1 MTGAL
6 VILAVLIVVGI
17 VLYIGERLHN
27 RRLDKNIEPTVAE
40 ESGDDSEP
48 EDDVAKDDA
57 GEAAQGEC
65 CGMHLVCEKD
75 TLSPVSAEI
84 LYYDDE
90 ELDRFIGRPGDDYT
104 PGEVE
109 EFRDVLMTLR
119 PEDVSGWARSIT
131 QRHLELP
138 PDVRDELLILV
149 NEQRSAKSR

>member
-17 VLYIGERLHN
+17 VLYIGERIHN

-48 EDDVAKDDA
+48 EDDGAKDDA
-57 GEAAQGEC
+57 GEVAQGEC

-90 ELDRFIGRPGDDYT
+90 ELDRFIGRPADDYT
-104 PGEVE
+104 PEEVE

-119 PEDVSGWARSIT
+119 SEDVAGWARSIT

-138 PDVRDELLILV
+138 SDVRDELLILV
-149 NEQRSAKSR
+149 NEQRFAKSR

>member
-6 VILAVLIVVGI
+6 VILAVLIVVGM

-27 RRLDKNIEPTVAE
+27 RRLDEK
-40 ESGDDSEP
+40 SGSPAPVEGDTGVKP
-48 EDDVAKDDA
+48 EDDGAKDSA

-104 PGEVE
+104 PEETE

-119 PEDVSGWARSIT
+119 PEDVAGWARSIT

-138 PDVRDELLILV
+138 SDVRDELLILV

>member
-27 RRLDKNIEPTVAE
+27 RRLDEK
-40 ESGDDSEP
+40 SGSPAPVEGDTGVKP
-48 EDDVAKDDA
+48 ENDVAKDDA

-104 PGEVE
+104 PEETE

-119 PEDVSGWARSIT
+119 PEDVAGWARSIT

-138 PDVRDELLILV
+138 SDVRDELLILV